1 MINPEEFITRI
12 EKILDFYNLSATSFA
27 DKISVQRSSISHL
40 LSGRNKP
47 SLEFVLKVED
57 AFPEIELD
65 WLLHGKGSFPA
76 SKEKKTKI
84 TPLSP
89 VASITTQ
96 VNNTPKIEKKIIEKQ
111 NSKKD
116 IKKVI
121 IFYSDGSFE
130 AYDN

>member
-1 MINPEEFITRI
+1 MINPEEFINRI
-12 EKILDFYNLSATSFA
+12 EKVLDFYNLSATSFA

-57 AFPEIELD
+57 AFPEIKLN

-76 SKEKKTKI
+76 SKEKETKKI
-84 TPLSP
+84 VPSP
-89 VASITTQ
+89 IPTVAKQVHSI
-96 VNNTPKIEKKIIEKQ
+96 PKQEKKITEKQ
-111 NSKKD
+111 TFKKE